1 MAKSFWLMKS
11 EPDVFSWDKLV
22 SDGRAMWDG
31 VRNYTARNNLRAMKV
46 GDLAFFYH
54 SNIGKE
60 VVGVARI
67 SREHYP
73 DPTANG
79 ADWSV
84 VDVEP
89 VKPLVRSVTLAEVKA
104 EPRLA
109 KMALVGRAR
118 LSVQPVTREEFEIV
132 LELGK
137 TKLRL

>member
-11 EPDVFSWDKLV
+11 EPDVFSWEKLV
-22 SDGRAMWDG
+22 GDGRAMWDG

-60 VVGVARI
+60 IVGIARI
-67 SREHYP
+67 VREHYP

-89 VKPLVRSVTLAEVKA
+89 VKPLVRAVTLAEAKA

-132 LELGK
+132 LELAK
-137 TKLRL
+137 TKVRL